1 MTTVEIDLAGN
12 SLIHFRR
19 EAMRRNLPVA
29 RLVHN
34 PSTRSRLPGATFPS
48 SSSAD

>member
-1 MTTVEIDLAGN
+1 MTTVEIDLAGD

-29 RLVHN
+29 RLVYDLLDIIAAD
-34 PSTRSRLPGATFPS
+34 RLTPAIL
-48 SSSAD
+48 DD